1 LWIFVYFQN
10 KTAFFHGKSVY
21 LRILTRGGKLMDLS
35 DDIHLLSGVGP
46 KRAENLKELGI
57 QTIEDLLTYYPFRY
71 EDIKEKELNEIQDQ
85 EKVTLKGLVVSEPV
99 VSRYGYKKSR
109 MMFRMMQ
116 EHAVINVSFFN
127 QPYLK
132 DKVVLSEEIAVYG
145 KWDAKRKALNGMKIL
160 AAKNDGEDFA
170 PIYHVNKKVRQSS
183 LIQLIRAGFDTYGH
197 LIPEILPEELL
208 EKYRLMPRKEAI
220 FAMHFPNN
228 PNESHQAKRRVV
240 FEEFFLF
247 QLKMQGLKRQ
257 EKAEKNGLS
266 IHYDVERLKAFTQKL
281 PFELTAAQKKVT
293 NEICRD
299 LMSVNHMQRLLQG
312 DVGSGKTVVAAIAL
326 YATMTA
332 GFQGALMVPTEILA
346 QQHME
351 SLQQLYDPLEVHT
364 ALLTGSTKAKE
375 RRAILMQLANGEI
388 DIVIGT
394 HALIQEDVVFHNLGL
409 VITDEQHRFGVNQRK
424 ILREKGLK
432 PDVLFMTATPIPRTL
447 AITAYG
453 EMDVSIID
461 EMPAGRI
468 PIETRWIRPPQLDT
482 VLDWMQK
489 ELARGHQA
497 YVICPLIEESEALD
511 VKNATEIFEHMAAFF
526 QPNYEV
532 GLLHG
537 KMKNQEKD
545 EIMQEFKDNQLQ
557 ILVSTTVIEVGVN
570 VPNATVMLIMDADR
584 FGLAQLHQ
592 LRGRV
597 GRGSEA
603 SYCILVANP
612 KNEMGVER
620 MKIMTETNNGFV
632 LSEKDLELRGP
643 GEVFGAR
650 QSGIPQ
656 FAVGDIVTDF
666 NILEVARQ
674 EANAVWKKERWWV
687 LPQYQGLADKIK
699 PHEAQE
705 QFFD

>member
-1 LWIFVYFQN
+1 
-10 KTAFFHGKSVY
+10 
-21 LRILTRGGKLMDLS
+21 MDLS
-35 DDIHLLSGVGP
+35 DDIGVLSGVGP

-71 EDIKEKELNEIQDQ
+71 EDIQEKELNEIQDQ

-109 MMFRMMQ
+109 LMFRMMQ
-116 EHAVINVSFFN
+116 DHAVINVSFFN

-132 DKVVLSEEIAVYG
+132 DKIVMSEEIAVYG
-145 KWDAKRKALNGMKIL
+145 KWDAKRKSLNGMKIL
-160 AAKNDGEDFA
+160 AAKDDGEDFA

-183 LIQLIRAGFDTYGH
+183 LIQLIRTGFDKYGE
-197 LIPEILPEELL
+197 LIPEILPQDLL
-208 EKYRLMPRKEAI
+208 EKYRLISRKEAI
-220 FAMHFPNN
+220 FAMHFPRD
-228 PNESHQAKRRVV
+228 PEESHQAKRRVV
-240 FEEFFLF
+240 FEEFFFF

-266 IHYDVERLKAFTQKL
+266 IQYDVERLKAFTAKL
-281 PFELTAAQKKVT
+281 PFELTAAQKNVT

-299 LMSVNHMQRLLQG
+299 LMSPNHMQRLLQG

-351 SLQQLYDPLEVHT
+351 SLQQLYDPLEVRT

-375 RRAILMQLANGEI
+375 RREILAQLATGEI
-388 DIVIGT
+388 DIIIGT
-394 HALIQEDVVFHNLGL
+394 HALIQEDVIFHHLGL
-409 VITDEQHRFGVNQRK
+409 VITDEQHRFGVNQRR

-447 AITAYG
+447 AITAFG

-482 VLDWMQK
+482 VLEWMQK

-511 VKNATEIFEHMAAFF
+511 VKNATEIFEHMSAFF
-526 QPNYEV
+526 NPNYQV

-545 EIMQEFKDNQLQ
+545 GIMQEFKENKLQ

-674 EANAVWKKERWWV
+674 EANAIWKKEQWWL
-687 LPQYQGLADKIK
+687 LPEYRSAAEKIK
-699 PHEAQE
+699 LNENEQ

>member
-1 LWIFVYFQN
+1 MM
-10 KTAFFHGKSVY
+10 K
-21 LRILTRGGKLMDLS
+21 LTDPL
-35 DDIHLLSGVGP
+35 HVLSGVGP
-46 KRAENLKELGI
+46 KRAEAFSELGI
-57 QTIEDLLTYYPFRY
+57 HTVKDLLTYYPFRY
-71 EDIKEKELNEIQDQ
+71 EDIQEKVIEEIQDQ
-85 EKVTLKGLVVSEPV
+85 EKVTLKGTVVSEAV
-99 VSRYGYKKSR
+99 LSRYGYKKSR
-109 MMFRMMQ
+109 LNFRIMQ
-116 EHAVINVSFFN
+116 DHAVINVSFFN

-132 DKVVLSEEIAVYG
+132 DKIILSEEIAIYG

-160 AAKNDGEDFA
+160 AAKNDGEEFA
-170 PIYHVNKKVRQSS
+170 PIYHVNKRVRQSS
-183 LIQLIRAGFDTYGH
+183 LVQLIRTGFDEYGQLVEESLPLE
-197 LIPEILPEELL
+197 LIQ
-208 EKYRLMPRKEAI
+208 KYRLMDRREAM
-220 FAMHFPNN
+220 FAMHFPRN
-228 PNESHQAKRRVV
+228 PEESHQAKRRMV
-240 FEEFFLF
+240 FEEFLLF

-257 EKAEKNGLS
+257 EKAEKNG
-266 IHYDVERLKAFTQKL
+266 IAIQYDVKRLKEFTKRL
-281 PFELTAAQKKVT
+281 PFELTQAQKKVT

-299 LMSVNHMQRLLQG
+299 LMNPHHMQRLLQG

-326 YATMTA
+326 YAVMTA

-351 SLQQLYDPLEVHT
+351 SLQQLFDPLEVRT
-364 ALLTGSTKAKE
+364 ALLTGSTRAKD
-375 RRAILMQLANGEI
+375 RREILAQLASGEI
-388 DIVIGT
+388 DVIIGT
-394 HALIQEDVVFHNLGL
+394 HALIQGDVAFKRLGL

-424 ILREKGLK
+424 ILREKGQK

-468 PIETRWIRPPQLDT
+468 PIETRWIRPPQIDT
-482 VLDWMQK
+482 VLEWMK
-489 ELARGHQA
+489 TELAAGHQA

-511 VKNATEIFEHMAAFF
+511 VKNATEIFEHMTAFF
-526 QPNYEV
+526 APDYQV

-545 EIMQEFKDNQLQ
+545 EIMQEFKENRLQL
-557 ILVSTTVIEVGVN
+557 LVSTTVIEVGVN
-570 VPNATVMLIMDADR
+570 VPNATIMLIMDADR

-597 GRGSEA
+597 GRGSDA

-650 QSGIPQ
+650 QSGLPEFI
-656 FAVGDIVTDF
+656 VGDIVTDF
-666 NILEVARQ
+666 NVLEVARE
-674 EANAVWKKERWWV
+674 EASAIWQKKQWWV
-687 LPQYQGLADKIK
+687 LPDYQGLAEEIQ
-699 PHEAQE
+699 PENE
-705 QFFD
+705 QHQYFD